1 MAKLSTKDKYTIQ
14 GALHD
19 GKTSGEIAKI
29 VGKPEKSVKNYI
41 EGELDRIHET
51 IAKMEIDKAEAAEK
65 VEPES
70 TPVPPLVKPTVLKL
84 ARGQGKRAMAYRAGA
99 SIMTEGA
106 SAVGDEFKK
115 ELQKTRSRTARGALY
130 NSDGELI
137 E

>member
-41 EGELDRIHET
+41 EGELEGIYDTVTKVT
-51 IAKMEIDKAEAAEK
+51 IEKAIAVEK
-65 VEPES
+65 EED
-70 TPVPPLVKPTVLKL
+70 KPTVVIEPPIVP
-84 ARGQGKRAMAYRAGA
+84 RGQGKRAMSYGEGKRKGVVV
-99 SIMTEGA
+99 MNEGA
-106 SAVGDEFKK
+106 SAVGDEFRKDLK
-115 ELQKTRSRTARGALY
+115 KTRSRTARGALY
-130 NSDGELI
+130 NTEGEKL